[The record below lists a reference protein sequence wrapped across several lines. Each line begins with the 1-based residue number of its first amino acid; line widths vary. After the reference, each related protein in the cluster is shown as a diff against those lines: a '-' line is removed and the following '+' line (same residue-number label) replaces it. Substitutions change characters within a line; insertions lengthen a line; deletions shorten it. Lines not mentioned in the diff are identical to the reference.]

1 MRELVD
7 RYKNSGLQTGGG
19 NAAYDKGESG
29 LLTTKNQTKAPTPPL
44 RKNNYSEDSLFG
56 LGSLAKSKLN
66 SALRELYPDNRY
78 KGLFDGID
86 DKAVEKNLTL
96 ADDVIAKNSANPYNK
111 ALFPKLP
118 NLRGGL
124 ATYYAAAEAGKY
136 KAAYMARKLAY
147 TEATE
152 QPLPDV
158 AKTAKTQTSNK
169 RYVKADLGLNLR
181 SEPGTSKQVIG
192 KLSKGT
198 EVEFTG
204 NKTGKI
210 DNHEWAEIK
219 YGDKT
224 GWVAAEYLNT
234 EMPYDMYVSGRT
246 DNTESETPQH
256 DKTNAQTNNN
266 GAGTRYVGEK
276 TINMRAVPGLRG
288 HTKEKIDYGQSVE
301 YTGNNETLDGIKWA
315 EVKYGNKTG
324 WVIADYLKTQRSPDM
339 PYRVDLAD
347 HEGLQNSFYKVTE
360 FFTKDDLQCVFLTK
374 GFLNNYTTLQ
384 TSRGDGFA
392 QAKNTFDANTDKN
405 LQISNIPSAPAIY
418 SVAPYSAGPGISKE
432 RATQWGHT
440 GIIIDCQ
447 KVSGKED
454 TYKLTYF
461 HTGSSFKGKPYNC
474 AITTNEFKVS
484 DAVTYVNIG
493 NYMK

>member
-1 MRELVD
+1 
-7 RYKNSGLQTGGG
+7 
-19 NAAYDKGESG
+19 
-29 LLTTKNQTKAPTPPL
+29 
-44 RKNNYSEDSLFG
+44 
-56 LGSLAKSKLN
+56 
-66 SALRELYPDNRY
+66 
-78 KGLFDGID
+78 
-86 DKAVEKNLTL
+86 
-96 ADDVIAKNSANPYNK
+96 
-111 ALFPKLP
+111 
-118 NLRGGL
+118 
-124 ATYYAAAEAGKY
+124 
-136 KAAYMARKLAY
+136 
-147 TEATE
+147 
-152 QPLPDV
+152 
-158 AKTAKTQTSNK
+158 
-169 RYVKADLGLNLR
+169 
-181 SEPGTSKQVIG
+181 
-192 KLSKGT
+192 
-198 EVEFTG
+198 
-204 NKTGKI
+204 
-210 DNHEWAEIK
+210 
-219 YGDKT
+219 
-224 GWVAAEYLNT
+224 
-234 EMPYDMYVSGRT
+234 
-246 DNTESETPQH
+246 
-256 DKTNAQTNNN
+256 
-266 GAGTRYVGEK
+266 
-276 TINMRAVPGLRG
+276 MRAVPGLRG

-374 GFLNNYTTLQ
+374 WFLNNYTTLQ